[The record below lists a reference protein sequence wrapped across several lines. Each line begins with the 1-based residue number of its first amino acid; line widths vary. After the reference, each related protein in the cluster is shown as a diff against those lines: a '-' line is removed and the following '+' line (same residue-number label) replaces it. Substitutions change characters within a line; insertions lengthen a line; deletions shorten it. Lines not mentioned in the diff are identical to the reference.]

1 MCPVFGWLYCVFL
14 NLKVAPLEPLV
25 CVPGVKRNL
34 VFRVLRPGYKIYP
47 GPRVGSCPSPRILRG
62 VAKFARLTPRLTRL
76 VQQLNWREHVVLVG
90 LDDASIHDHL
100 VQNEVGLLEIEHDVE
115 LTLRTCK
122 QGWGSSSS
130 SSSRQASAR
139 IQAG

>member
-1 MCPVFGWLYCVFL
+1 MSIAAHFARC
-14 NLKVAPLEPLV
+14 
-25 CVPGVKRNL
+25 
-34 VFRVLRPGYKIYP
+34 
-47 GPRVGSCPSPRILRG
+47 

-130 SSSRQASAR
+130 SRQVSAR